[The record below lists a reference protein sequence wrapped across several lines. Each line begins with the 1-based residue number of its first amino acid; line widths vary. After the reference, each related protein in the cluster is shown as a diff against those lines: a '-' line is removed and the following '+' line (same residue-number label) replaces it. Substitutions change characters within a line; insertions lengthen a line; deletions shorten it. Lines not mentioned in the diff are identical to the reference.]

1 MKSVFIIGNGFNCFF
16 SAYLNNPLYK
26 EEIMEK
32 LFDACPNKW
41 ISMKWYKET
50 KGLLNEY
57 CHLLDD
63 IKIADANVN
72 GEFLYQGWRI
82 FVPRWKQKRYWSSWK
97 RLFQIK

>member
-41 ISMKWYKET
+41 ISMKWYK
-50 KGLLNEY
+50 
-57 CHLLDD
+57 
-63 IKIADANVN
+63 
-72 GEFLYQGWRI
+72 
-82 FVPRWKQKRYWSSWK
+82 
-97 RLFQIK
+97 